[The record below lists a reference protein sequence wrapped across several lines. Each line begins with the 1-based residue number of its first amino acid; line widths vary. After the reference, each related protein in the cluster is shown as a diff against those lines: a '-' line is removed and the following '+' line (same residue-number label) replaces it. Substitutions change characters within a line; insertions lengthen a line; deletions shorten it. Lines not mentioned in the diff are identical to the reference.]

1 MSRREARAL
10 LEANPLRQKSLLVT
24 DTCGFHTSDSKH
36 CLAAAALPSTMVLSF
51 DSRLDSAQV
60 LVEKIRGAHFANGR
74 PFEAIGF
81 ANHGGAMWRLAADC
95 EVEMGSPTFLF
106 DVQAVMSA
114 MVAALSQSGR
124 KADNRIDLLGC
135 DLLYHDP
142 LMVVKLQDFYGVNFT
157 ASTDK
162 TGNPQAGG
170 DWVME
175 SDGVDITH
183 SYFDLHKLKRFAE
196 TLSLKTSLSALQD
209 KVMDY
214 VPIVGTVLRNAAEG
228 AVDLAIKKAPAIIN
242 FALGEAVEVLE
253 GAIQYGSQERAS
265 RETEMPFQS

>member
-1 MSRREARAL
+1 M
-10 LEANPLRQKSLLVT
+10 
-24 DTCGFHTSDSKH
+24 G
-36 CLAAAALPSTMVLSF
+36 
-51 DSRLDSAQV
+51 SAQV
-60 LVEKIRGAHFANGR
+60 LVEKIRRAHFANGR

-95 EVEMGSPTFLF
+95 EEEMGSPTFLF

-228 AVDLAIKKAPAIIN
+228 AVDLAIKKSASYYQFCTRRSGRGPRGGNPIWEPGARQQRDRN
-242 FALGEAVEVLE
+242 AFSKLGPECARFGVYRRRWTSRDYYRLFA
-253 GAIQYGSQERAS
+253 R
-265 RETEMPFQS
+265 